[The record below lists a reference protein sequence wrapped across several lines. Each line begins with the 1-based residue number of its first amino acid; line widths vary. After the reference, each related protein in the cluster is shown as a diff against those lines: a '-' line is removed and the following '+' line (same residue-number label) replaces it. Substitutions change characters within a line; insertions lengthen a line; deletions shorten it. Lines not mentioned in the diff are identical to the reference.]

1 MDKMRTQAMRITRPI
16 VAAALFAAAM
26 AFGHVPARALEIP
39 IGSGAQ
45 NLTGANLHIDL
56 RMLESRQQR
65 QAYQDQQQ
73 LYRELDRR
81 TNQAGRQRLE
91 VPQMQGSCR
100 LSGPGNNF
108 LKRCR

>member
-1 MDKMRTQAMRITRPI
+1 MRDLRFTRQFL
-16 VAAALFAAAM
+16 AAALFAAAM
-26 AFGHVPARALEIP
+26 VTGHIPAHAIEIP

-45 NLTGANLHIDL
+45 NVTGANLHIDL
-56 RMLESRQQR
+56 QILESRQRR

-81 TNQAGRQRLE
+81 ANQAGRQRLE

-100 LSGPGNNF
+100 LSGPGNKF

>member
-1 MDKMRTQAMRITRPI
+1 MRITKQFL
-16 VAAALFAAAM
+16 VAALFAAAAM
-26 AFGHVPARALEIP
+26 AFGHVPAHALEIP

-45 NLTGANLHIDL
+45 NLTGSNLNIDL
-56 RMLESRQQR
+56 QILESRQRR

-81 TNQAGRQRLE
+81 ANQAGRQRLE

-100 LSGPGNNF
+100 LSGPGNKF